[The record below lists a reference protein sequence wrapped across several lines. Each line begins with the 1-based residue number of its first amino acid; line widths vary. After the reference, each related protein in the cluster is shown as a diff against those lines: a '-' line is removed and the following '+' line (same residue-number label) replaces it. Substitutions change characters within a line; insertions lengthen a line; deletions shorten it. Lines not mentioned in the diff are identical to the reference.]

1 MADFN
6 SERRYALYKRFY
18 IGDEAS
24 GYRLH
29 LEDYEG
35 TAGINSSYKN
45 YEYSGCECHKNE
57 ERSYNILVNVMDFK
71 SKGDHFSK
79 IKRRLII

>member
-35 TAGINSSYKN
+35 TAGINFFLIQAGKA
-45 YEYSGCECHKNE
+45 
-57 ERSYNILVNVMDFK
+57 
-71 SKGDHFSK
+71 
-79 IKRRLII
+79 IKKE

>member
-35 TAGINSSYKN
+35 TAGINFFN
-45 YEYSGCECHKNE
+45 SGRKGHKKGV
-57 ERSYNILVNVMDFK
+57 NINVFDFK
-71 SKGDHFSK
+71 LKS
-79 IKRRLII
+79 